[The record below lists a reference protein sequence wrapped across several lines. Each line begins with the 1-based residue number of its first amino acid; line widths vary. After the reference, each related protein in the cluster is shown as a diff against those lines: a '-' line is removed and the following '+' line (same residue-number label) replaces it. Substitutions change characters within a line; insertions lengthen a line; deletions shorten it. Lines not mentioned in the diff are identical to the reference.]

1 MSSAVKLIFKR
12 SSILGKRPTGD
23 NLTAGEIGLNTNPTE
38 PGLYFEVND
47 GSVVKV
53 GPTAYLPQQP
63 TPTPSRGELWV
74 DGDIN
79 TLSVGTDLNQWKKV
93 AAPFLGGTNGLT
105 VFVGPDY
112 EFATDSLAND
122 GQTIPFVTINRAVIE
137 VTKQIIIDRATGVS
151 TGNNRYLIVLAPGR
165 HCVVNAPGVT
175 PANFSYDLSLQT
187 TQVTQ
192 DVLSS
197 FNPAEVGSLVIP
209 RGVSIIGMDLKK
221 CEIHPTYVP
230 TYTHPSFP
238 DAENYRQQTAGDNGF
253 DGPVYSNQPLSSIF
267 RWSGNTYLSNF
278 TCLDKIEARTVV
290 QIQKQVT
297 TQYAVFKTAGASGLN
312 LNDFVQIDYLSSTG
326 QAGST
331 FASGSYYV
339 SPIDSFSFLVSPNPW
354 PPVSAV
360 AQPILFS
367 QFSNLLTIGGTG
379 KLIVSN
385 IYPYFVPVGSEN
397 YEASNYSHHR
407 LSVIKNASKV
417 QLDDY
422 YIKVQKAFPNVFGG
436 QVNTEIASLPE
447 YEIVAPAAALYPNNL
462 STNSTDN
469 SSPYEN
475 MVNHRSDYG
484 MAHGDYDGDLVTG
497 FKSVIIN
504 SATAVL
510 LQKDPVAYEVYQT
523 STQNWA
529 TLCTIIQEQ
538 PAYSTRNLTQIP
550 TAPQLEFLNTAKI
563 PDIRYYYQTLTYSP
577 TGAAPFYSIGL
588 PDPENDFRHF
598 GFRLSGANSFMQ
610 AQSTYSI
617 GAAIGV
623 WAKGGS
629 IISLTNATTNFGSV
643 AFQAEGFSGIGTL
656 GGADEINKNFL
667 QTGLVRPLALT
678 NVQAEADSQKKIL
691 SLGSR
696 VQFVGIDSASPSVQ
710 LIYLTAPFDPA
721 SILPYSLKPGSA
733 VFLTDGICTYR
744 AFFVTDGSPTCIL
757 SGNASENPYST
768 GGGVLRVRLT
778 DSTIPGSDPADVANS
793 LAYLDAPYIRR
804 FIDPRAQTQRCYGLN
819 VANSAVSAQAPQQG
833 YVLRL
838 NQTGQNLS
846 SIIKR
851 NFQFDPGQYG
861 GYSQIFTVNEVET
874 LSYTN
879 SVNFNN
885 KISDSAQSTNYTV
898 ILSLTDAGGG
908 WLESIYTIPFGQ
920 IPYNVPTGTYQTY
933 QDKNY
938 FAVENNIWSALYY
951 QTNFSVDNGPTKVTP
966 NKFDSTYVLSSVLER
981 SEPLEDTWQGRYDLI
996 PNILDATYRYY
1007 VLNEDVNGDPIP
1019 AAYEVPDSYK
1029 LANPVSYFRGAT
1041 LPPTEYAGEFVYDDD
1056 DGTSSLGVIFTRS
1069 PIGALTT
1076 TTVAPSSQV
1085 QPYVPM
1091 SAPWSSTPTFGQ
1103 PATMLLQ
1110 VLSLRSVPNPKEDIS
1125 VLRLT
1130 HPSTSAIEY
1139 VRVISIVAA
1148 NVLVLRN
1155 YYPAYFNPLG
1165 STSSALSGWRYIGQ
1179 PGQPSPAPGIPVP
1192 PLIWPSG
1199 TALIPCESTQF
1210 PEPLTYDPSWSVT
1223 KNATAR
1229 YYELMGFSF
1238 SSLKNYFVPQNQGN
1252 RLLLN
1257 TSIPL
1262 SPVGGYAT
1270 ANGPYPVEFNSPS
1283 IIAAN
1288 THTWQYCGYFDYSRG
1303 LPKNQVNLLSRKL
1316 SYDFLSTS
1324 TFGGK
1329 MNIVGSD
1336 TSTGDIVFGGSLREA
1351 ITGNYFINETP
1362 LVNFSDKTLYQSPPV
1377 IEQPSSVLVYSTDDI
1392 SGQFDGILTTF
1403 ELTRGGYI
1411 IPAGQLSTLGTFVF
1425 LGGVTQAPSVAYQI
1439 PDVAGGAIPFIQF
1452 SEPPLA
1458 GTSCDIRI
1466 VTSEDESQT
1475 LEVVAFNQTPAFD
1488 GSTSSFV
1495 LSPDE
1500 LTLTNLNSFVFVGGV
1515 EQNPAGL
1522 YQANWSYSLSETGG
1536 VLTLSFLGGTPESGS
1551 VSDIRGILS
1560 GAKYRPSGIRSVFV
1574 NSVDDISALFDGASV
1589 TFPLT
1594 VEGRPLDPTV
1604 VNAQNMFVSLGGVM
1618 QLPIAS
1624 EGSPLAGLAYIV
1636 AFNTVAE
1643 EFQITF
1649 ASPPQFGT
1657 TCNIRVITGIG
1668 NEFIT
1673 CPLPFGAGE
1682 IPLVLGPGIT
1692 VNPEGQIIDI
1702 DSGLIS

>member
-1 MSSAVKLIFKR
+1 MSAVKLIFKR
-12 SSILGKRPTGD
+12 SSILGKRPTGQ
-23 NLTAGEIGLNTNPTE
+23 NLEPGEIGLNTNPTE
-38 PGLYFEVND
+38 PGLYFEIND

-63 TPTPSRGELWV
+63 TPTPARGELWV

-137 VTKQIIIDRATGVS
+137 VTKQIIIDKNTGVS

-165 HCVVNAPGVT
+165 HCIVNTPGVT
-175 PANFSYDLSLQT
+175 SSNFSYNLSLQN
-187 TQVTQ
+187 TQITQ
-192 DVLSS
+192 EILAS
-197 FNPAEVGSLVIP
+197 FNPVDVGSLIVP
-209 RGVSIIGMDLKK
+209 RGVSIIGLDLKK
-221 CEIHPTYVP
+221 CEIHAVYVP

-238 DAENYRQQTAGDNGF
+238 DAENYRQQTVLNNGF
-253 DGPVYSNQPLSSIF
+253 DGPVYSNQPISSIF

-278 TCLDKIEARTVV
+278 TCLDKIETRTVV
-290 QIQKQVT
+290 QVLEQET
-297 TQYAVFKTAGASGLN
+297 TKYAIFKTAGLSGLN
-312 LNDFVQIDYLSSTG
+312 LNDFVQINYRSSVD

-331 FASGSYYV
+331 FASGTYYA
-339 SPIDSFSFLVSPNPW
+339 SPIDGFTFLVSSNPW
-354 PPVSAV
+354 PPASSVS
-360 AQPILFS
+360 QPVLFS
-367 QFSNLLTIGGTG
+367 QFSDLFSTGGTG
-379 KLIVSN
+379 KLLVSN
-385 IYPYFVPVGSEN
+385 IYPYFVPFGNES
-397 YEASNYSHHR
+397 YETSNFSHHR
-407 LSVIKNASKV
+407 LSVLKNASKT
-417 QLDDY
+417 QLDEY
-422 YIKVQKAFPNVFGG
+422 YIKVQKAFPNLFAG
-436 QVNTEIASLPE
+436 QVNTQIASLPE
-447 YEIVAPAAALYPNNL
+447 YEIVAPATAIYPNNL
-462 STNSTDN
+462 TTNSTDN

-484 MAHGDYDGDLVTG
+484 MAHGDYDGNLVTG

-523 STQNWA
+523 SNQNWS

-538 PAYSTRNLTQIP
+538 PFYSTRSVTQIP
-550 TAPQLEFLNTAKI
+550 TAPQLEFLNAAKI
-563 PDIRYYYQTLTYSP
+563 PDIRYFYKTLTYSP

-623 WAKGGS
+623 WAKEGS

-678 NVQAEADSQKKIL
+678 NVQAESDAQKRIL

-696 VQFVGIDSASPSVQ
+696 VQFVGTDSASPSVQ

-744 AFFVTDGSPTCIL
+744 AFFVTDGSRTCIL
-757 SGNASENPYST
+757 SGNSSENPYST

-778 DSTIPGSDPADVANS
+778 DSTIPNSDPANIINS

-804 FIDPRAQTQRCYGLN
+804 FVDPRAQTQRCYGLN
-819 VANSAVSAQAPQQG
+819 VANSSVSAQAPQQG

-846 SIIKR
+846 SITKR

-861 GYSQIFTVNEVET
+861 GYSQIFTVSKTET
-874 LSYTN
+874 SSYSN

-898 ILSLTDAGGG
+898 ILSLSDSGGG

-933 QDKNY
+933 QYKNY
-938 FAVENNIWSALYY
+938 FAVENNIWSSLYY

-966 NKFDSTYVLSSVLER
+966 NKFDSTYVLTSVLER
-981 SEPLEDTWQGRYDLI
+981 SELLEDTWQGRYDLI

-1007 VLNEDVNGDPIP
+1007 VLNEDINGDPIP
-1019 AAYEVPDSYK
+1019 AAYKVPNSYK
-1029 LANPVSYFRGAT
+1029 TTNPVSYFRGAT
-1041 LPPTEYAGEFVYDDD
+1041 LPPTEYAGEFVYDGD
-1056 DGTSSLGVIFTRS
+1056 DGTSSLGVIFTRE
-1069 PIGALTT
+1069 PIPGLAS
-1076 TTVAPSSQV
+1076 TTVAPSVQV

-1091 SAPWSSTPTFGQ
+1091 STPWSSTPTFGQ
-1103 PATMLLQ
+1103 PATMVLK
-1110 VLSLRSVPNPKEDIS
+1110 VLSLRNIPDPREDIS
-1125 VLRLT
+1125 VLRLS
-1130 HPSTSAIEY
+1130 HPSTQTIEY
-1139 VRVISIVAA
+1139 VRVISIVGV
-1148 NVLVLRN
+1148 NILVLRN
-1155 YYPAYFNPLG
+1155 YYPAYFNPFG
-1165 STSSALSGWRYIGQ
+1165 STSLALSGWKFIGQ
-1179 PGQPSPAPGIPVP
+1179 PGQPAPAPGIPVP
-1192 PLIWPSG
+1192 PLVWPAG
-1199 TALIPCESTQF
+1199 TALIPCGSTQF
-1210 PEPLTYDPSWSVT
+1210 PEPITYDPAWSVT
-1223 KNATAR
+1223 KNATSR
-1229 YYELMGFSF
+1229 YYELMGYSP
-1238 SSLKNYFVPQNQGN
+1238 SLLIDYFVPQNQGN
-1252 RLLLN
+1252 RLLSN

-1262 SPVGGYAT
+1262 APVRGYAT
-1270 ANGPYPVEFNSPS
+1270 SNGAYPVEFNSPS
-1283 IIAAN
+1283 NIIAN
-1288 THTWQYCGYFDYSRG
+1288 THTWQYCGYYDYSRG
-1303 LPKNQVNLLSRKL
+1303 LPKNQVNLLPRKL
-1316 SYDFLSTS
+1316 SYDFLGTS

-1329 MNIVGSD
+1329 ITCVGAD
-1336 TSTGDIVFGGSLREA
+1336 ASTGDIVFGGSLREA

-1362 LVNFSDKTLYQSPPV
+1362 LVNFSDKTLYQSPPI
-1377 IEQPSSVLVYSTDDI
+1377 IEQPSAVLVYSTDDI
-1392 SGQFDGILTTF
+1392 SGEFDGIRTTF
-1403 ELTRGGYI
+1403 DLTRGGYA
-1411 IPAGQLSTLGTFVF
+1411 IPPEQLSTIGTFVF
-1425 LGGVTQAPSVAYQI
+1425 LGGITQTPFTAYEIPETSGATASYIKFTEAP
-1439 PDVAGGAIPFIQF
+1439 
-1452 SEPPLA
+1452 EA
-1458 GTSCDIRI
+1458 GTSCDIRV
-1466 VTSEDESQT
+1466 VTSEDSSQT
-1475 LEVVAFNQTPAFD
+1475 LEVVAFNETPAFD
-1488 GSTSSFV
+1488 GITNSFV

-1522 YQANWSYSLSETGG
+1522 NQSNWSYTISETAGL
-1536 VLTLSFLGGTPESGS
+1536 LTLSFLGGTPDAGS
-1551 VSDIRGILS
+1551 SSNIRGILP
-1560 GAKYRPSGIRSVFV
+1560 GTKYRSAGVRSVFV
-1574 NSVDDISALFDGASV
+1574 NSADDISGSFDGALVS
-1589 TFPLT
+1589 FPLT
-1594 VEGRPLDPTV
+1594 VGGVPLDPNV
-1604 VNAQNMFVSLGGVM
+1604 VSAENMFVSLGGVM
-1618 QLPIAS
+1618 QLPVTS
-1624 EGSPLAGLAYIV
+1624 EGNPLAGLAYSV
-1636 AFNTVAE
+1636 AFNAIAE
-1643 EFQITF
+1643 EFQIIF

-1673 CPLPFGAGE
+1673 CPLPPGIGDT
-1682 IPLVLGPGIT
+1682 PLVSGPGVT
-1692 VNPEGQIIDI
+1692 VNNIGQIIDI
-1702 DSGLIS
+1702 DAGLIS

>member
-1 MSSAVKLIFKR
+1 MSAVKLIFKR
-12 SSILGKRPTGD
+12 SSILGKRPTGE
-23 NLTAGEIGLNTNPTE
+23 NLEPGEIGLNTNPTE

-137 VTKQIIIDRATGVS
+137 VTKQIILDRATGVS

-192 DVLSS
+192 DVLTS

-238 DAENYRQQTAGDNGF
+238 NAENYRQQTVGENGF
-253 DGPVYSNQPLSSIF
+253 DGPIFSNQPISSIF

-290 QIQKQVT
+290 QIQEQVT

-312 LNDFVQIDYLSSTG
+312 LNDFVQIDYLSSTD

-367 QFSNLLTIGGTG
+367 QFSNLLSIGGTG
-379 KLIVSN
+379 KLLVSN
-385 IYPYFVPVGSEN
+385 IYPYFVPLGNEN

-407 LSVIKNASKV
+407 LSVIKNASKA

-422 YIKVQKAFPNVFGG
+422 YTKVQKAFPNVFGG
-436 QVNTEIASLPE
+436 QVNPQIASLPE

-484 MAHGDYDGDLVTG
+484 MAHGDYDGSLVTG
-497 FKSVIIN
+497 FKSVIVN

-523 STQNWA
+523 STQKWS
-529 TLCTIIQEQ
+529 TLCKIIQEQ
-538 PAYSTRNLTQIP
+538 PAYSTRNVTQIP
-550 TAPQLEFLNTAKI
+550 TTPQLEFLNTAKI
-563 PDIRYYYQTLTYSP
+563 PDIRYYYQTLKYSP
-577 TGAAPFYSIGL
+577 LGAESYSIGL
-588 PDPENDFRHF
+588 PDPNNDFRHF
-598 GFRLSGANSFMQ
+598 GFRLSGANSYMQ

-623 WAKGGS
+623 WAKDGS
-629 IISLTNATTNFGSV
+629 LISLTNATTNFGSV

-710 LIYLTAPFDPA
+710 LIYLSAPFDPA

-768 GGGVLRVRLT
+768 GGAVLRVRLT
-778 DSTIPGSDPADVANS
+778 DTTVPLSDSGDVTNS

-804 FIDPRAQTQRCYGLN
+804 FVDPRAQTQRCYGLS
-819 VANSAVSAQAPQQG
+819 VSNSAVSAQAPQSG

-874 LSYTN
+874 LSYSN

-885 KISDSAQSTNYTV
+885 KISDPAQSTNYTV
-898 ILSLTDAGGG
+898 ILSLSDSGGG
-908 WLESIYTIPFGQ
+908 WLESIYTIPLGQ

-938 FAVENNIWSALYY
+938 FTVENNLWSALYY
-951 QTNFSVDNGPTKVTP
+951 KTNFSIDNGPTKVTP
-966 NKFDSTYVLSSVLER
+966 NKLDSTYVLSSVLER
-981 SEPLEDTWQGRYDLI
+981 SEPLEETWQGRYDLI
-996 PNILDATYRYY
+996 PNILNATYRYY
-1007 VLNEDVNGDPIP
+1007 VLNEDINGDPVP
-1019 AAYEVPDSYK
+1019 AEYEVPDSYK
-1029 LANPVSYFRGAT
+1029 LANPVLYFRGAT

-1069 PIGALTT
+1069 PINLLSS
-1076 TTVAPSSQV
+1076 TTVSPSVGV
-1085 QPYVPM
+1085 QPYIPM

-1103 PATMLLQ
+1103 PATMLLK

-1125 VLRLT
+1125 ILQLS
-1130 HPSTSAIEY
+1130 HPSTQAIEF
-1139 VRVISIVAA
+1139 VRVISIAGA

-1155 YYPAYFNPLG
+1155 FYPVYFNPFG
-1165 STSSALSGWRYIGQ
+1165 STSSALSGWRYVGQ
-1179 PGQPSPAPGIPVP
+1179 PGQPSPAPGILVP
-1192 PLIWPSG
+1192 PTIWPSG
-1199 TALIPCESTQF
+1199 TVLTPCESTQF
-1210 PEPLTYDPSWSVT
+1210 PEPITYDPIWSVT
-1223 KNATAR
+1223 KNTTAR
-1229 YYELMGFSF
+1229 YYELMGYSF
-1238 SSLKNYFVPQNQGN
+1238 NLLENYFVPQSQGD

-1257 TSIPL
+1257 TGIPL
-1262 SPVGGYAT
+1262 APVNGYAT
-1270 ANGPYPVEFNSPS
+1270 ANGSYPVEFNSPTT
-1283 IIAAN
+1283 IVAN

-1329 MNIVGSD
+1329 LSIVGSD
-1336 TSTGDIVFGGSLREA
+1336 SSTGDIVFGGSLREA
-1351 ITGNYFINETP
+1351 VTGNYFINETP
-1362 LVNFSDKTLYQSPPV
+1362 LVNFSDKILYQSPP
-1377 IEQPSSVLVYSTDDI
+1377 IIDQPSAILVYSADDI
-1392 SGQFDGILTTF
+1392 SGQFNGSQTSF
-1403 ELTRGGYI
+1403 ELTRGGYV
-1411 IPAGQLSTLGTFVF
+1411 IPADQLSALGVFVF
-1425 LGGVTQAPSVAYQI
+1425 LGGVTQAPFVAYNI
-1439 PDVAGGAIPFIQF
+1439 LEVAGVAVPFIEF
-1452 SEPPLA
+1452 SEAPLA

-1466 VTSEDESQT
+1466 VTSEDDSQT
-1475 LEVVAFNQTPAFD
+1475 LEVVSFNTTPDFD
-1488 GSTSSFV
+1488 GAESTFT
-1495 LSPDE
+1495 LLPKE
-1500 LTLTNLNSFVFVGGV
+1500 PTLTNLNSFVFLGGV
-1515 EQNPAGL
+1515 EQNPSGL
-1522 YQANWSYSLSETGG
+1522 YQANWAYTISETGG
-1536 VLTLSFLGGTPESGS
+1536 ATTISFLGGTPDEGT
-1551 VSDIRGILS
+1551 VRDIRGILS
-1560 GAKYRPSGIRSVFV
+1560 GTKYRSAGIRSIFV
-1574 NSVDDISALFDGASV
+1574 TSVDDISALFNGATV
-1589 TFPLT
+1589 TFALT
-1594 VEGRPLDPTV
+1594 VEGKPLDPNI
-1604 VNAQNMFVSLGGVM
+1604 VNAENMFVSLAGVM
-1618 QLPIAS
+1618 QLPFAS
-1624 EGSPLAGLAYIV
+1624 EGNPLAGLAYSVEFSSI
-1636 AFNTVAE
+1636 TE

-1649 ASPPQFGT
+1649 ASPPQFGS
-1657 TCNIRVITGIG
+1657 TCNIRVVTGIG

-1673 CPLPFGAGE
+1673 CPLPVGIGNT
-1682 IPLVLGPGIT
+1682 PLVLGPGIT
-1692 VNPEGQIIDI
+1692 ANSEGQIVDI
-1702 DSGLIS
+1702 DGGLIG

>member
-1 MSSAVKLIFKR
+1 MSAVKLIFKR

-53 GPTAYLPQQP
+53 GPAAYLPQQP

-137 VTKQIIIDRATGVS
+137 VTKQIILDRATGVS

-175 PANFSYDLSLQT
+175 PANFSYNLSLQT

-192 DVLSS
+192 DVLTS

-238 DAENYRQQTAGDNGF
+238 NASTYRQQTAENNGF
-253 DGPVYSNQPLSSIF
+253 DGPVYSNQPLSSVF
-267 RWSGNTYLSNF
+267 KWSGNTYLSNF

-290 QIQKQVT
+290 QIQEQKN
-297 TQYAVFKTAGASGLN
+297 TQYAIFKTSGSSGLN
-312 LNDFVQIDYLSSTG
+312 LNDFVQIDYLSTTD
-326 QAGST
+326 QANSN
-331 FASGSYYV
+331 FASGAYYV
-339 SPIDSFSFLVSPNPW
+339 NPIDTFTFLASTNPW
-354 PPVSAV
+354 PPISEF

-367 QFSNLLTIGGTG
+367 QFPDLPSTGGPKKLL
-379 KLIVSN
+379 VRN
-385 IYPYFVPVGSEN
+385 IYPYFVPVGNES
-397 YEASNYSHHR
+397 YETLNYSHHR
-407 LSVIKNASKV
+407 LSVIKNASKT
-417 QLDDY
+417 QLNDY
-422 YIKVQKAFPNVFGG
+422 YVKIQKAFSNEFLG
-436 QVNTEIASLPE
+436 QVDPDIASPPE
-447 YEIVAPAAALYPNNL
+447 YEIVAPATSTYPNNL

-469 SSPYEN
+469 TSPYEN

-538 PAYSTRNLTQIP
+538 PFYSTRNVTQIP

-629 IISLTNATTNFGSV
+629 IISLINSTTNFGSV
-643 AFQAEGFSGIGTL
+643 AFQSEGFSGIGTL
-656 GGADEINKNFL
+656 GGADEINRNFL
-667 QTGLVRPLALT
+667 QTGLIRPLALT
-678 NVQAEADSQKKIL
+678 NIQAESDSQKRIL

-710 LIYLTAPFDPA
+710 LVYLTAPFDPA

-733 VFLTDGICTYR
+733 VFLTDGVCTYR
-744 AFFVTDGSPTCIL
+744 AFFVTDGSATCIL

-778 DSTIPGSDPADVANS
+778 DSTIPNSDPADVANS

-804 FIDPRAQTQRCYGLN
+804 FIDPRAQTQRSYGLS
-819 VANSAVSAQAPQQG
+819 VSNSAVSAQAPQQG

-861 GYSQIFTVNEVET
+861 GYSQIFTINEVET

-938 FAVENNIWSALYY
+938 FTVENNIWSALYY
-951 QTNFSVDNGPTKVTP
+951 KTNFSVDNGPTKVTP
-966 NKFDSTYVLSSVLER
+966 DKFDSTYVLSSVLER

-1019 AAYEVPDSYK
+1019 AAYEVPNSYK
-1029 LANPVSYFRGAT
+1029 LTNPVSYFRGAT

-1069 PIGALTT
+1069 PVNSLAS
-1076 TTVAPSSQV
+1076 TTVAPSTQV

-1091 SAPWSSTPTFGQ
+1091 SVPWSSAPTFGQ

-1110 VLSLRSVPNPKEDIS
+1110 ALSLRSVPNPKEDIS
-1125 VLRLT
+1125 ILQLT
-1130 HPSTSAIEY
+1130 HPSTPAVEY
-1139 VRVISIVAA
+1139 VRVISITGV

-1155 YYPAYFNPLG
+1155 YYPTYFNPFG

-1179 PGQPSPAPGIPVP
+1179 PGQPSPAPGILVP
-1192 PLIWPSG
+1192 PLTWPLG
-1199 TALIPCESTQF
+1199 TALTPCESTQF
-1210 PEPLTYDPSWSVT
+1210 PEPITYDPSWSVT

-1229 YYELMGFSF
+1229 YYELMGYSF
-1238 SSLKNYFVPQNQGN
+1238 SLLQNYFVPQNQGN

-1283 IIAAN
+1283 TIVAN
-1288 THTWQYCGYFDYSRG
+1288 THTWQYCGYYDYSRG
-1303 LPKNQVNLLSRKL
+1303 LPKNQVNILPRKI
-1316 SYDFLSTS
+1316 SYDFLSTA

-1329 MNIVGSD
+1329 MVIVGAD
-1336 TSTGDIVFGGSLREA
+1336 ASTGDIVFGGSVREA
-1351 ITGNYFINETP
+1351 ITGNYYINETP
-1362 LVNFSDKTLYQSPPV
+1362 LVNFSDRTLYQSPPV
-1377 IEQPSSVLVYSTDDI
+1377 IDQPSAVLVYSTDDI
-1392 SGQFDGILTTF
+1392 SGQFDGIRTTF
-1403 ELTRGGYI
+1403 ELTRGGYG
-1411 IPAGQLSTLGTFVF
+1411 IPADQLSTLGTFVF
-1425 LGGVTQAPSVAYQI
+1425 LGGVTQAPFTAYEV
-1439 PDVAGGAIPFIQF
+1439 PETAGGSSPFIQF
-1452 SEPPLA
+1452 SEAPLA

-1466 VTSEDESQT
+1466 VTSEDNSET
-1475 LEVVAFNQTPAFD
+1475 LEVVSFNEDPAFD
-1488 GSTSSFV
+1488 GVTSSFT
-1495 LSPDE
+1495 LFPNE
-1500 LTLTNLNSFVFVGGV
+1500 FTLTNLNSFVFIGGV

-1522 YQANWSYSLSETGG
+1522 YQANWSYTISETSGL
-1536 VLTLSFLGGTPESGS
+1536 LTLNFLGGTPGTGA

-1560 GAKYRPSGIRSVFV
+1560 GSKYRSAGIRSVFV
-1574 NSVDDISALFDGASV
+1574 NSVDDISALFNGVSATFSLTFEGIPLNPSV
-1589 TFPLT
+1589 VTA
-1594 VEGRPLDPTV
+1594 E
-1604 VNAQNMFVSLGGVM
+1604 NMFVSLGGVM
-1618 QLPIAS
+1618 QLPLAS
-1624 EGSPLAGLAYIV
+1624 AGSPLAGLAYSV
-1636 AFNTVAE
+1636 ALDPVSE

-1649 ASPPQFGT
+1649 ASPPQFGV

-1668 NEFIT
+1668 NEFIS
-1673 CPLPFGAGE
+1673 CP
-1682 IPLVLGPGIT
+1682 IPLGLGGTPLVSGPGVT
-1692 VNPEGQIIDI
+1692 VNDVGQIVDI
-1702 DSGLIS
+1702 DAGLIN

>member
-1 MSSAVKLIFKR
+1 MSAVKLIFKR
-12 SSILGKRPTGD
+12 SSILGKRPTGE
-23 NLTAGEIGLNTNPTE
+23 NLEPGEIGLNTNPTE
-38 PGLYFEVND
+38 PGLYFEIND

-63 TPTPSRGELWV
+63 TLTPSRGELWV

-79 TLSVGTDLNQWKKV
+79 TLSVGTDLNKWKKV

-137 VTKQIIIDRATGVS
+137 VTKQIILDRATGVS

-165 HCVVNAPGVT
+165 HCVVNTPGVT
-175 PANFSYDLSLQT
+175 PANFPYNLSLQT

-192 DVLSS
+192 EILAS
-197 FNPAEVGSLVIP
+197 FNPVNLGSLVVP
-209 RGVSIIGMDLKK
+209 RGVSIIGLDLKK
-221 CEIHPTYVP
+221 CEIHPIYVP

-238 DAENYRQQTAGDNGF
+238 NAENYRQQTVGDNGF
-253 DGPVYSNQPLSSIF
+253 DGPIYSNQPFSSIF
-267 RWSGNTYLSNF
+267 KWSGNTYLSNF
-278 TCLDKIEARTVV
+278 TCLDKIETRTVV
-290 QIQKQVT
+290 QIQEQET
-297 TQYAVFKTAGASGLN
+297 TQYAIFKTAGASGLN
-312 LNDFVQIDYLSSTG
+312 LNDFVRIEYLSSTD
-326 QAGST
+326 QADST

-339 SPIDSFSFLVSPNPW
+339 SPIDSFTFLVSFNPW
-354 PPVSAV
+354 PPVSDI

-367 QFSNLLTIGGTG
+367 QFANLFSVGGTG
-379 KLIVSN
+379 KLLVSN
-385 IYPYFVPVGSEN
+385 IYPYFVPVGGES
-397 YEASNYSHHR
+397 YEKSNYSHHR
-407 LSVIKNASKV
+407 LSVIKNASKPE
-417 QLDDY
+417 LDDY
-422 YIKVQKAFPNVFGG
+422 YTKVQKAFPNIFGG
-436 QVNTEIASLPE
+436 QINPQIASLPE
-447 YEIVAPAAALYPNNL
+447 YEIVAPAEALYPNNL
-462 STNSTDN
+462 QTNSTDN

-497 FKSVIIN
+497 FKSVIVN

-510 LQKDPVAYEVYQT
+510 LQRDPVAYEVYQT

-538 PAYSTRNLTQIP
+538 PAYSTRNVTQIP
-550 TAPQLEFLNTAKI
+550 TTPQLDFLNTAKI
-563 PDIRYYYQTLTYSP
+563 PDIRYYYQTLKYSP
-577 TGAAPFYSIGL
+577 LGAESYSIGL
-588 PDPENDFRHF
+588 PDPDNDFRHF

-623 WAKGGS
+623 WAKKGS

-643 AFQAEGFSGIGTL
+643 AFQAEGFAGIGTL

-678 NVQAEADSQKKIL
+678 NIQAEADSQKRIL

-696 VQFVGIDSASPSVQ
+696 VQFVGVDSASPAVQ
-710 LIYLTAPFDPA
+710 LIYLTSPFDPS

-768 GGGVLRVRLT
+768 GGGVLRVRIT
-778 DSTIPGSDPADVANS
+778 DSTIPPSDPADVSNS

-804 FIDPRAQTQRCYGLN
+804 FIDPRAQTQRCYGLS
-819 VANSAVSAQAPQQG
+819 VSNSAVSAQAPQPG

-874 LSYTN
+874 LSYSN

-885 KISDSAQSTNYTV
+885 KISDPVQSTNYTV
-898 ILSLTDAGGG
+898 ILSLTDSGGG
-908 WLESIYTIPFGQ
+908 WLESIYTTLLGQ

-938 FAVENNIWSALYY
+938 FTVENNIWSALYY

-981 SEPLEDTWQGRYDLI
+981 SEPLEETWQGRYDLI

-1007 VLNEDVNGDPIP
+1007 VLNEDASGGPVP
-1019 AAYEVPDSYK
+1019 AEYVVPDSYK

-1056 DGTSSLGVIFTRS
+1056 DGTSSLGVIFTRK
-1069 PIGALTT
+1069 PINFLVS
-1076 TTVAPSSQV
+1076 TTVAPSTQI

-1103 PATMLLQ
+1103 PATMLLK

-1125 VLRLT
+1125 ILQLS
-1130 HPSTSAIEY
+1130 HPSTQAIEY
-1139 VRVISIVAA
+1139 VRVISIVGA

-1155 YYPAYFNPLG
+1155 FYPVYFNSLG

-1179 PGQPSPAPGIPVP
+1179 PGQPSPAPGILVP

-1199 TALIPCESTQF
+1199 TVLAPCESTQF
-1210 PEPLTYDPSWSVT
+1210 PEPITYDPVWSVT
-1223 KNATAR
+1223 KNTTAR
-1229 YYELMGFSF
+1229 YYELMGYSF
-1238 SSLKNYFVPQNQGN
+1238 NLLQNYFVPQNQGN
-1252 RLLLN
+1252 RLILN
-1257 TSIPL
+1257 TGLPL
-1262 SPVGGYAT
+1262 APVNGYAT
-1270 ANGPYPVEFNSPS
+1270 ANGSYPVEFNSPS
-1283 IIAAN
+1283 TIAAN

-1303 LPKNQVNLLSRKL
+1303 LPKNQVNLLPRKL

-1336 TSTGDIVFGGSLREA
+1336 TSSGDIVFGGSLREA
-1351 ITGNYFINETP
+1351 ITGNYYLNETP
-1362 LVNFSDKTLYQSPPV
+1362 LVNFSDRILYQSPPIV
-1377 IEQPSSVLVYSTDDI
+1377 DQPSAILVYSADDI
-1392 SGQFDGILTTF
+1392 SGQFDGSQTTF
-1403 ELTRGGYI
+1403 ELTRGGYV
-1411 IPAGQLSTLGTFVF
+1411 IPADQLSTLGIFVF
-1425 LGGVTQAPSVAYQI
+1425 VGGVTQAPFVAYNI
-1439 PDVAGGAIPFIQF
+1439 LEVGGAAVPFIQF
-1452 SEPPLA
+1452 SEAPQA
-1458 GTSCDIRI
+1458 GTSSDIRI
-1466 VTSEDESQT
+1466 VTSEDSNQT
-1475 LEVVAFNQTPAFD
+1475 LEVVDFSTNPVFD
-1488 GSTSSFV
+1488 GAVSTFT
-1495 LSPDE
+1495 LSPNE
-1500 LTLTNLNSFVFVGGV
+1500 LTLTNLNSFVFIGGV

-1522 YQANWSYSLSETGG
+1522 FQANWAYTISDTGG
-1536 VLTLSFLGGTPESGS
+1536 SSTLSFLGGTPEEGT

-1560 GAKYRPSGIRSVFV
+1560 GTKYRSAGVRSVFIT
-1574 NSVDDISALFDGASV
+1574 STDDISALFNGATI
-1589 TFPLT
+1589 TFSLT
-1594 VEGRPLDPTV
+1594 VEGKPLDPNA
-1604 VNAQNMFVSLGGVM
+1604 VNAENMFVSLGGVM
-1618 QLPIAS
+1618 QLPEAS
-1624 EGSPLAGLAYIV
+1624 EGSPLSGLAYSV
-1636 AFNTVAE
+1636 VFNSVTE

-1649 ASPPQFGT
+1649 ANPPQFGT
-1657 TCNIRVITGIG
+1657 TCNIRVVTGIG

-1673 CPLPFGAGE
+1673 CPLPIGIGGT
-1682 IPLVLGPGIT
+1682 PLVLGPGIT
-1692 VNPEGQIIDI
+1692 ANLEGQIVDI
-1702 DSGLIS
+1702 DGGLIS